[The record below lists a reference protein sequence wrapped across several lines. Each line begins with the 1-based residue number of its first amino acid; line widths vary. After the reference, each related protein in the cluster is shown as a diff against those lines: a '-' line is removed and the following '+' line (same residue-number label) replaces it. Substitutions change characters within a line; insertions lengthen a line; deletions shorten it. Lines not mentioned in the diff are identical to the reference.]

1 MSCWSLFFFFKQK
14 TAYEMRISD
23 WSSDVCS
30 SDLEGSV
37 ERLAIFDVMSG
48 ASDSRTDPRK
58 PDIEVL
64 LRRGPRLR
72 RRELPRLSKR
82 KAIGLVERDTPIG
95 DIDNKGQAAL
105 KLGVYV
111 GQRMNDEANRRAQPL
126 VDFNLP
132 CQPIFSCQ
140 PAFEVSQ
147 SFVIDYNATR
157 GRT

>member
-1 MSCWSLFFFFKQK
+1 
-14 TAYEMRISD
+14 MRISD

-30 SDLEGSV
+30 CSDRATLGSFHSLMEREGSV

-82 KAIGLVERDTPIG
+82 KAIGPVERDTPIG
-95 DIDNKGQAAL
+95 DIATKGKAAP
-105 KLGVYV
+105 KDRKTV
-111 GQRMNDEANRRAQPL
+111 GKE
-126 VDFNLP
+126 
-132 CQPIFSCQ
+132 
-140 PAFEVSQ
+140 
-147 SFVIDYNATR
+147 
-157 GRT
+157 

>member
-1 MSCWSLFFFFKQK
+1 MLRPPPWTTRTDTLFPDTTLF
-14 TAYEMRISD
+14 RS
-23 WSSDVCS
+23 
-30 SDLEGSV
+30 
-37 ERLAIFDVMSG
+37 

-95 DIDNKGQAAL
+95 DIDKKGQAAL

-111 GQRMNDEANRRAQPL
+111 GQRMNDEANRRAQTL

-132 CQPIFSCQ
+132 CQPIFGCR

-147 SFVIDYNATR
+147 SFVIDDNENIII
-157 GRT
+157 

>member
-1 MSCWSLFFFFKQK
+1 M
-14 TAYEMRISD
+14 ER
-23 WSSDVCS
+23 
-30 SDLEGSV
+30 EGSV

-95 DIDNKGQAAL
+95 DIDKKGQAAL

-111 GQRMNDEANRRAQPL
+111 GQRMRSAERR
-126 VDFNLP
+126 VGK
-132 CQPIFSCQ
+132 
-140 PAFEVSQ
+140 EWVSTCR
-147 SFVIDYNATR
+147 SR
-157 GRT
+157 GSRYH

>member
-1 MSCWSLFFFFKQK
+1 
-14 TAYEMRISD
+14 
-23 WSSDVCS
+23 
-30 SDLEGSV
+30 
-37 ERLAIFDVMSG
+37 MSG

-95 DIDNKGQAAL
+95 DSDKKGQAAL

-111 GQRMNDEANRRAQPL
+111 GQRMNGEANRRAKTL
-126 VDFNLP
+126 VDLNLP
-132 CQPIFSCQ
+132 CQPILGCR
-140 PAFEVSQ
+140 PE
-147 SFVIDYNATR
+147 IGRATCR
-157 GRT
+157 GRVCQSV

>member
-1 MSCWSLFFFFKQK
+1 MIRRPPRSTRTDTLLPYTTLF
-14 TAYEMRISD
+14 R
-23 WSSDVCS
+23 SSDRATLGS
-30 SDLEGSV
+30 FHSLMEREGSV

-95 DIDNKGQAAL
+95 DKIGSASCRERVCQ
-105 KLGVYV
+105 YV
-111 GQRMNDEANRRAQPL
+111 
-126 VDFNLP
+126 
-132 CQPIFSCQ
+132 
-140 PAFEVSQ
+140 
-147 SFVIDYNATR
+147 
-157 GRT
+157 